1 MSNRRRLL
9 QTLGTVGVLGALP
22 GVSLSDVSKRSAL
35 LPVAHDPSAASKSS
49 WGQHATPLW
58 RGDHPRVVSADAEVV
73 HLLVAPF
80 LRGVQ
85 DGSSGLVAWHK
96 TRHDMRF
103 LLRSTPTLLP
113 NHLAPV
119 LDDGAALYWLSG
131 LRIMRTDKRNG
142 QTQLWDERGSLNM
155 ALSPRR
161 DRLYSFNH
169 DNTRQLLAFPLG
181 QSRVVAEQLVQW
193 PFPASGLAADAHS
206 VWMLAT
212 PASLA
217 HATRT
222 TSTGLAAAQGALS
235 ALSLFDLH
243 SRQSRQ
249 VLPAP
254 SDTSIHIR
262 AFVPYS
268 TEADETKGRFSG
280 VYWVQR
286 HTRGHRVQLHHLS
299 LRDGEAN
306 IAQATPLPITDLNE
320 QYPLQA
326 DAHALYGFADSGGTW
341 QNTWTLKRWPH
352 GHGGREAQTLAQGH
366 TPPTSL
372 WVGPHGVYWT
382 DLTTLYTVSSG
393 IVI

>member
-1 MSNRRRLL
+1 MPNRRRLL
-9 QTLGTVGVLGALP
+9 QTLGTVGVLGSVP
-22 GVSLSDVSKRSAL
+22 RFSLSDVSKRSAL
-35 LPVAHDPSAASKSS
+35 LPVAHDPSTASKSS

-58 RGDHPRVVSADAEVV
+58 RGDHPRVVSADAEQV

-85 DGSSGLVAWHK
+85 DGSSGLMVWHR
-96 TRHDMRF
+96 TRQDMRF

-113 NHLAPV
+113 NHLASV

-131 LRIMRTDKRNG
+131 LRIMRTDKHNG

-161 DRLYSFNH
+161 DRLYVFNH
-169 DNTRQLLAFPLG
+169 DNTRQLLGFPLG

-222 TSTGLAAAQGALS
+222 TSTGLAAPQGTLS
-235 ALSLFDLH
+235 ALSRFDLH
-243 SRQSRQ
+243 SRQSRR

-254 SDTSIHIR
+254 SDTSVHIR

-268 TEADETKGRFSG
+268 TEADEAKGRFSG

-286 HTRGHRVQLHHLS
+286 HTRGYRVQLHHLS

-352 GHGGREAQTLAQGH
+352 GGREAQTLAQGH